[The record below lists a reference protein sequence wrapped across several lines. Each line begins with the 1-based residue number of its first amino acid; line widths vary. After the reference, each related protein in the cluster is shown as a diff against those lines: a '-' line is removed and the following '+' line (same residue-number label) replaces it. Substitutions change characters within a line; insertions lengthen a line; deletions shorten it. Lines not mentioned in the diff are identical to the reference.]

1 LRKLEDFDVALI
13 YREDKGER
21 FLRSLIGKRYLF
33 VCVAGSTETSLI
45 EGITVA
51 GASPRL
57 TLYTPAADVEYLLLG
72 RCRCIE
78 SIPITPEGVPT
89 PALITRAA
97 LRLVDAPALV
107 VDGGSYVEPGVPHV
121 DVGGSPSRD
130 IRTGSA
136 IDYDRALE
144 SYRRSVALGRELSKL
159 CDYLVVGESIPAGTT
174 TALAVLMALG
184 VDAKNKVSSAMPNN
198 PHGLKARVAEEAL
211 MKAGLAPGSFSDP
224 LEVVSRVGDPM
235 MPCFAGLVVGAVDS
249 VPVIMAGG
257 TQMAAIAAVI
267 KSLREDALDNVIVGT
282 TRWIVEDGSSDI
294 RGLISQ
300 VAEVP
305 IAAAV
310 LDFSKSSIEGLRFYE
325 RGYVKEGVGAGG
337 SSVAA
342 MIASGGRVDS
352 SRILSKV
359 EEDYVSLK
367 AKGYVE

>member
-1 LRKLEDFDVALI
+1 MRRLEGLDVMLV
-13 YREDKGER
+13 YKEDKGER
-21 FLRSLIGKRYLF
+21 LLRSLIGRRYLF
-33 VCVAGSTETSLI
+33 ACVIGSTETSLI

-51 GASPRL
+51 GASPQL

-72 RCRCIE
+72 RCKCME
-78 SIPITPEGVPT
+78 SIPITPEGIPT

-107 VDGGSYVEPGVPHV
+107 VDGGSYVKPSVPHV
-121 DVGGSPSRD
+121 DVGGGPGRN
-130 IRTGSA
+130 IRAGLA
-136 IDYDRALE
+136 IDYERVLE

-159 CDYLVVGESIPAGTT
+159 CDYLVIGESVPAGTT
-174 TALAVLMALG
+174 TALAVLTALG

-198 PHGLKARVAEEAL
+198 PHGLKIKVAEEAL
-211 MKAGLAPGSFSDP
+211 MKAGLAPSSSNDP
-224 LEVVSRVGDPM
+224 FEVVSRVGDPM
-235 MPCFAGLVVGAVDS
+235 MPCFAGLVVGAVDRA
-249 VPVIMAGG
+249 PVIMAGG
-257 TQMAAIAAVI
+257 TQMAAVAAVI
-267 KSLREDALDNVIVGT
+267 KFLREDALDNVVVGT
-282 TRWIVEDGSSDI
+282 TRWIIEDRSSDL

-310 LDFSKSSIEGLRFYE
+310 LDFSRSSIEGLRFYE

-337 SSVAA
+337 SSIAA
-342 MIASGGRVDS
+342 MIASGGLVDS

-359 EEDYVSLK
+359 EEDYASLK